1 MGMVKKLLKMVAVAW
16 VVTMLSM
23 VEPPLARRG
32 RACGVHGVGRSACGA
47 AGAVF

>member
-1 MGMVKKLLKMVAVAW
+1 MVKKLLKVAVAW

-23 VEPPLARRG
+23 VEPPVARRG
-32 RACGVHGVGRSACGA
+32 RACGVHGVGRSACGV